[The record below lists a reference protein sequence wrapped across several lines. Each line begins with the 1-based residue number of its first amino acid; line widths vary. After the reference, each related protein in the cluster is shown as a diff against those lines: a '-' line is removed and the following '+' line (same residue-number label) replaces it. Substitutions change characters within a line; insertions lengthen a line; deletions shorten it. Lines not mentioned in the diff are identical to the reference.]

1 MQGNH
6 PPKPNPR
13 ASSLL
18 LALHTRASSAQPAL
32 EPVPAMTEEQV
43 RAAMFLPGSL
53 YAVVSSSVLTAIY
66 SGVSNAAS
74 SA

>member
-6 PPKPNPR
+6 PPKHNPHT
-13 ASSLL
+13 STLL
-18 LALHTRASSAQPAL
+18 LALQTRPSSAQPAL

-53 YAVVSSSVLTAIY
+53 YAVVSSSVLTTIY
-66 SGVSNAAS
+66 
-74 SA
+74 